1 MIVFIAM
8 AIVVAF
14 TAGFAACF
22 VLCEPPADPEQRYID
37 ALARRDREVARRA

>member
-14 TAGFAACF
+14 TAGFAACALM
-22 VLCEPPADPEQRYID
+22 VAAGDADRRHVD
-37 ALARRDREVARRA
+37 DLARRDRIR